1 MSKCIYLAIA
11 AFSWQSRVPSMLKY
25 VYLAIVAFVLVL
37 ITVNMFRKKDKFFFQ
52 LDAAI
57 VMVTLLL
64 RLLLIK

>member
-1 MSKCIYLAIA
+1 
-11 AFSWQSRVPSMLKY
+11 MLKF

-37 ITVNMFRKKDKFFFQ
+37 IAVNMFRKKKNFFFQ

-64 RLLLIK
+64 RLLAGNRINLPIAIL